1 MVPMMV
7 SRTLSIPV
15 CEAASISCTSI
26 ERLSDISLH
35 EGQASGS
42 SGRQGVAVGLVAFG
56 ELGGLRRKHAVGG
69 LASASPLGKKKRGCR
84 LSCSLALGEKRATWR
99 LAGV

>member
-42 SGRQGVAVGLVAFG
+42 SVRQGVAVGCFLFWRINGFPRQAGGVGFGGPRRPRKRDAWGSVLGLVA
-56 ELGGLRRKHAVGG
+56 GGCVLQLR
-69 LASASPLGKKKRGCR
+69 LWS
-84 LSCSLALGEKRATWR
+84 
-99 LAGV
+99 